1 MKNNKGITLIALVV
15 TIIVLLILAGVSIAM
30 LSGQN
35 GILNRASEST
45 WKSKLGDAE
54 STVALSVSNFLT
66 DYYAVTY
73 TGATS
78 EYTGN
83 YAISGSTDTEAT
95 VLKKALH
102 KAQSELGDNYAIVY
116 ADAVAEPAK
125 PATITIEYLTNGKV
139 YHVVGTISGSNVN
152 WGTMKS
158 AGKSTLSDPKA
169 PTIS

>member
-78 EYTGN
+78 EYGLTAG
-83 YAISGSTDTEAT
+83 TDTEETAT
-95 VLKKALH
+95 RKALR
-102 KAQSELGDNYAIVY
+102 KAEEELGNAY
-116 ADAVAEPAK
+116 
-125 PATITIEYLTNGKV
+125 TITPTPADSGAITSIVIKYTTNGKDYSV
-139 YHVVGTISGSNVN
+139 KGTVSGSNVN
-152 WGTMKS
+152 WGNMVTG
-158 AGKSTLSDPKA
+158 ATGE
-169 PTIS
+169 